1 MEDYVLNDRIARPT
15 SQRLQCL
22 SSVCAEDLD
31 YSSALRGRC
40 NQSTVRVH
48 AQCTEFSLV
57 RLDQT
62 VHAVFRH

>member
-48 AQCTEFSLV
+48 AQCTELSLV